1 MPSWKSVN
9 GVWKPAK
16 ERTYDGKKDEM
27 YEGDDRASLDVLKE
41 QNLESLG
48 MEASND
54 PQIMELARQR
64 NQTVKQYMKQNAPLP
79 QQIKEQE
86 EAQAKVI
93 DHKEAPKKRG
103 VQPRGGGVTI
113 RGGFGDIPA

>member
-1 MPSWKSVN
+1 MPSWKSIN
-9 GVWKPAK
+9 GVWKPAH

-27 YEGDDRASLDVLKE
+27 YEGPDRAAMEVLEEKG
-41 QNLESLG
+41 LETLG
-48 MEASND
+48 MPVEND

-79 QQIKEQE
+79 SQLKAQE
-86 EAQAKVI
+86 EAQTKVI